1 MTACLPFA
9 RRGLRL
15 DLPLPTLRPMSK
27 THNTL
32 QRAYFRWAEPF
43 YRRLPPE
50 AQAEARRMDEFLYSS
65 RGGLALWLGW
75 LSAVAGSTAGLIYGV
90 GMPWGLALVCSVGVW
105 VGILIA
111 LASAWLTPDKFTGTR
126 LWRGGLFAVLMAFAG
141 AFTGFLVG
149 RLTRKGNLALV
160 FEDLGDKLAIA
171 AKQATPILLIGVV
184 ALFALLWGVAQIRR
198 SQAQHQLEQA
208 RVVQAQDTLARQ
220 MAEARLKL
228 LQAQIQ
234 PHFIFNTL
242 AALQHWVDTT
252 DARAAPLLR
261 ALTGFLRGS
270 TELMARDEVSLA
282 EELGLVRHYLAIMQA
297 RLGDRLLAE
306 VHTEPDAEAWLL
318 PPGLLLTLVEN
329 AIEHGVGPALQRVQ
343 VRVQVAVHESRLTVS
358 VEDNGPGL
366 AEGWQEGVGLANAR
380 ERLRHRFGERA
391 QLRLEPAQPG
401 VRAELT
407 LNPLQEVAHVG

>member
-1 MTACLPFA
+1 
-9 RRGLRL
+9 
-15 DLPLPTLRPMSK
+15 MSSS
-27 THNTL
+27 HNAL

-50 AQAEARRMDEFLYSS
+50 AQAEARRMDEFLYTT

-75 LSAVAGSTAGLIYGV
+75 LSAVAGSTAGLVWGV

-105 VGILIA
+105 LGILIA
-111 LASAWLTPDKFTGTR
+111 LGSAWLVPDKFTGTR
-126 LWRGGLFAVLMAFAG
+126 LWRGGLLAVVMAFAG

-149 RLTRKGNLALV
+149 RLTRKGNLALA
-160 FEDLGDKLAIA
+160 FEDLGDKLVIA

-242 AALQHWVDTT
+242 AALQHWVDTS

-261 ALTGFLRGS
+261 SLTGFLRGS
-270 TELMARDEVSLA
+270 TELMARDEVALA

-297 RLGDRLLAE
+297 RLGERLQ
-306 VHTEPDAEAWLL
+306 TEMSSTPEADGWHL

-329 AIEHGVGPALQRVQ
+329 ALEHGVGPALQAVQ
-343 VRVQVAVHESRLTVS
+343 VRVTAAVQDGHLTLTVQ
-358 VEDNGPGL
+358 DTGPGL
-366 AEGWQEGVGLANAR
+366 SPGWQEGVGLANAR
-380 ERLRHRFGERA
+380 ERLQHRFGSQAR
-391 QLRLEPAQPG
+391 LRVEAAEPG
-401 VRAELT
+401 VRATLT
-407 LNPLQEVAHVG
+407 VAAARSTQEVAHVG

>member
-1 MTACLPFA
+1 
-9 RRGLRL
+9 
-15 DLPLPTLRPMSK
+15 MSSS
-27 THNTL
+27 HNAL

-50 AQAEARRMDEFLYSS
+50 AQAEARRMDEFLYTT

-75 LSAVAGSTAGLIYGV
+75 LSAVAGSTAGLVLGV

-105 VGILIA
+105 LGILIA
-111 LASAWLTPDKFTGTR
+111 LGSAWLVPDKFTGTR
-126 LWRGGLFAVLMAFAG
+126 LWRGGLLAVVMAFAG

-149 RLTRKGNLALV
+149 RLTRKGNLALA
-160 FEDLGDKLAIA
+160 FEDLGDKLVIA

-242 AALQHWVDTT
+242 AALQHWVDTS

-261 ALTGFLRGS
+261 SLTGFLRGS
-270 TELMARDEVSLA
+270 TELMARDEVALA

-297 RLGDRLLAE
+297 RLGERIQ
-306 VHTEPDAEAWLL
+306 TEMSSTPEADGWHL

-329 AIEHGVGPALQRVQ
+329 ALEHGVGPALQAVQ
-343 VRVQVAVHESRLTVS
+343 VRVAAAVQDGHLTVT
-358 VEDNGPGL
+358 VQDTGPGL
-366 AEGWQEGVGLANAR
+366 SPGWQEGVGLANAR
-380 ERLRHRFGERA
+380 ERLQHRFGSQAR
-391 QLRLEPAQPG
+391 LRVEAAEPG
-401 VRAELT
+401 VCATLT
-407 LNPLQEVAHVG
+407 VAAARSTQEVAHVG

>member
-1 MTACLPFA
+1 
-9 RRGLRL
+9 
-15 DLPLPTLRPMSK
+15 MSAS
-27 THNTL
+27 HNAL
-32 QRAYFRWAEPF
+32 QRAYIRWAEP
-43 YRRLPPE
+43 YYQRLPLE
-50 AQAEARRMDEFLYSS
+50 AQAEARRMDEFLYTT

-75 LSAVAGSTAGLIYGV
+75 LSAVAGSTAGLVLGV

-105 VGILIA
+105 FGILIA
-111 LASAWLTPDKFTGTR
+111 LASAWLMPDKFTGTR

-149 RLTRKGNLALV
+149 RLTRKGNLALA
-160 FEDLGDKLAIA
+160 FEDLGDKLTIA

-242 AALQHWVDTT
+242 AALQHWVDTS

-261 ALTGFLRGS
+261 SLTGFLRGS
-270 TELMARDEVSLA
+270 TELMARDEVALA
-282 EELGLVRHYLAIMQA
+282 EELALVRHYLAIMQA
-297 RLGDRLLAE
+297 RLGDRLQAE
-306 VHTEPDAEAWLL
+306 MSSTQEADGWHL

-329 AIEHGVGPALQRVQ
+329 ALEHGVGPALQAVQ
-343 VRVQVAVHESRLTVS
+343 VRVAAAVQDGHLTVT
-358 VEDNGPGL
+358 VQDTGPGL
-366 AEGWQEGVGLANAR
+366 SPGWQEGVGLANAR
-380 ERLRHRFGERA
+380 ERLQHRFGGQAR
-391 QLRLEPAQPG
+391 LRVEAADPG
-401 VRAELT
+401 VRATLT
-407 LNPLQEVAHVG
+407 VAAARSTQEVAHVG